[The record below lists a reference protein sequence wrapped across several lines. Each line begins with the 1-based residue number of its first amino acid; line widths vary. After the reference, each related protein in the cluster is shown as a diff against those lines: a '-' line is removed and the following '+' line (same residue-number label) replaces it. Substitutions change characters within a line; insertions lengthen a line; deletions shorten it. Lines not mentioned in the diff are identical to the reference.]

1 MDVPILFAF
10 TAGTV
15 AAFNPCGAAMFPAY
29 VGFQLSRSSNSL
41 SPFLIIL
48 RGLFTGIILTLG
60 FVAVFG
66 VFGILMSLGFRLI
79 GSFLPFIGLGVG
91 LVISVL
97 GIWLLLM
104 GRNLSLPYL
113 STVSFGSF
121 NGVKHIFLFGI
132 AYALASLSCALPVFL
147 SAVGIV
153 VGSGISAGGLVNV
166 VFGSIAYSFG
176 MGLIMT
182 SVTIAVLYFED
193 ATQRL
198 VVILIP
204 YIETIGKVSM
214 VVAGAYIVFYWL
226 FGDGSELLRFRLEN
240 I

>member
-29 VGFQLSRSSNSL
+29 VGFQLSRSSGSL
-41 SPFLIIL
+41 SPLFIVLK
-48 RGLFTGIILTLG
+48 GLFIGIILTLG

-66 VFGILMSLGFRLI
+66 VFGIVMSLGFRLV

-91 LVISVL
+91 LLIFLL

-104 GRNLSLPYL
+104 GRNLSLPYFSAL
-113 STVSFGSF
+113 SFGSF
-121 NGVKHIFLFGI
+121 SGIKHIFLFGI

-153 VGSGISAGGLVNV
+153 IGSGISAGGLAKVIV
-166 VFGSIAYSFG
+166 GSTAYSFG

-214 VVAGAYIVFYWL
+214 VTAGGYIVFYWL
-226 FGDGSELLRFRLEN
+226 FGDGSELLRFRLSN

>member
-66 VFGILMSLGFRLI
+66 IFGILMSLGFRLV
-79 GSFLPFIGLGVG
+79 GSFLPFIGLGIG
-91 LVISVL
+91 LLILAL
-97 GIWLLLM
+97 GMWLLLL
-104 GRNLSLPYL
+104 GRNLSLPLL
-113 STVSFGSF
+113 SSVSFGSLRGI
-121 NGVKHIFLFGI
+121 NHIFLFGI

-153 VGSGISAGGLVNV
+153 VGSGISAGGMANV
-166 VFGSIAYSFG
+166 IIGSIAYSFG

-182 SVTIAVLYFED
+182 LVTVAVLYFED

-198 VVILIP
+198 VSILIP
-204 YIETIGKVSM
+204 HLETLGKISM
-214 VVAGAYIVFYWL
+214 VVAGGYIAFYWL
-226 FGDGSELLRFRLEN
+226 FGDGSELLRFRIRNL
-240 I
+240 

>member
-48 RGLFTGIILTLG
+48 RGLFIGIILTVG

-66 VFGILMSLGFRLI
+66 VFGILMSLGFRLV

-91 LVISVL
+91 LLIFTL
-97 GIWLLLM
+97 GVWLLLT
-104 GRNLSLPYL
+104 GGNLSLPYL
-113 STVSFGSF
+113 SAISFGSF
-121 NGVKHIFLFGI
+121 SGIKHIFLFGI

-153 VGSGISAGGLVNV
+153 VGSGISAGGLANV
-166 VFGSIAYSFG
+166 FFGSMAYSFG

-182 SVTIAVLYFED
+182 LVTVAVLYFED

-198 VVILIP
+198 VVIVIP
-204 YIETIGKVSM
+204 YIEMIGKLSM
-214 VVAGAYIVFYWL
+214 AVAGGYIVFYWL
-226 FGDGSELLRFRLEN
+226 FGDGSELLRFRLGN